1 MRSLCYNNQTVNA
14 ALTYLEQQTNAG
26 MMELAD
32 VPDSKSGGSDTVRV
46 RPPLPAPKNR
56 LHAKSVFPFVMRNI
70 GGWDFRE
77 HIKRMTFIKVY
88 LHVS

>member
-1 MRSLCYNNQTVNA
+1 MPINPFYDAGLSLPMMDMD
-14 ALTYLEQQTNAG
+14 YLKI
-26 MMELAD
+26 LI
-32 VPDSKSGGSDTVRV
+32 VLLYSIRSKSGGSDTVRV